1 MLWTKC
7 NLYHLLKVPTEP
19 YEHSILLPDAEFFY
33 QTQNS
38 STRRRILLPDAKF
51 SNRHRI
57 LLPDAGSSTDRSG
70 RRITLPVVLDV

>member
-38 STRRRILLPDAKF
+38 LTDTEFFYRMQDLLLIA
-51 SNRHRI
+51 
-57 LLPDAGSSTDRSG
+57 LDAG
-70 RRITLPVVLDV
+70 